1 MRIMVMS
8 IMAMMVVYQTIVG
21 NDLKLQLQLQLQ
33 VLQLLQ
39 LQLQQLQLLLQL
51 QQLLLL
57 LLAPTFPITCGHFF
71 PIFFSYEN
79 KSGSTDGMT
88 HRNTRGHIV
97 SNDWLISRNAEAWW
111 PDGSLYDDD
120 YEYNVQKINNR
131 RGWLCWRRGR
141 WWAWG

>member
-1 MRIMVMS
+1 MVMS
-8 IMAMMVVYQTIVG
+8 IMAMMVIYQTIVG
-21 NDLKLQLQLQLQ
+21 NDLKLQLLQLLQ

-39 LQLQQLQLLLQL
+39 LHQQQL

-71 PIFFSYEN
+71 TIFSYEN
-79 KSGSTDGMT
+79 ESGSTDGMT
-88 HRNTRGHIV
+88 HRNTSGHIV

-120 YEYNVQKINNR
+120 YDFGDDDDDDY
-131 RGWLCWRRGR
+131 GR
-141 WWAWG
+141 NDDDDDVGAIDCRKRI